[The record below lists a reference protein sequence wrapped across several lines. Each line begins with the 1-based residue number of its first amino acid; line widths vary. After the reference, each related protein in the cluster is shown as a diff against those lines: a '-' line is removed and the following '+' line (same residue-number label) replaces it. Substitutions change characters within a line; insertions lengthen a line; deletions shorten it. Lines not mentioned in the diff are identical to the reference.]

1 MARITILALVLLLLG
16 GLAGSAAAAQPQ
28 QPRLALIARDV
39 QKLTTDGQR
48 YIAFQQGHT
57 ISVIDATS
65 GRRYRTRL
73 PAQCSMDGLAAGTL
87 SFPRLLEDCG
97 NTESDPAL
105 LNVRSGALLKLP
117 ADGAW
122 DSVGRDWVEGGVE
135 SPCPGTT
142 AMCEPFYQWHT
153 ETTRYLPVGQLQ
165 RPPEQFLD
173 PDLDSPGLTL
183 AAPCAPYQGLN
194 RVNGD
199 DSYDSPYLLLG
210 DDGGSFSKGLQLGRC
225 GSRPTIALASAA
237 GSSAELSAGNASWV
251 AGSETYD
258 YDIATKRTYHWS
270 EPATTD
276 FDTPLAALHT
286 RDSVL
291 IARTTRQACN
301 KLCTTT
307 DVDLYLAKLGSSTF

>member
-1 MARITILALVLLLLG
+1 MTILALVLFVLG

-28 QPRLALIARDV
+28 PRLALIARDV
-39 QKLTTDGQR
+39 QKFTTDGQR
-48 YIAFQQGHT
+48 YIALQQGRT
-57 ISVIDATS
+57 ISVIDSAS

-73 PAQCSMDGLAAGTL
+73 PAQCSMDGRPAGAL

-97 NTESDPAL
+97 DTESDPAL

-117 ADGAW
+117 GGEAW

-135 SPCPGTT
+135 LTCPGTT

-153 ETTRYLPVGQLQ
+153 ETTRYLPVAQLQ

-173 PDLDSPGLTL
+173 PDLDSLSLTL
-183 AAPCAPYQGLN
+183 AAPCAPYQGLS
-194 RVNGD
+194 RVSGD
-199 DSYDSPYLLLG
+199 DSYASPYLLLG
-210 DDGGSFSKGLQLGRC
+210 DDGGSFPKGLQLGRC
-225 GSRPTIALASAA
+225 GSRHTIALASAT
-237 GSSAELSAGNASWV
+237 GSSAELSAGSASWV
-251 AGSETYD
+251 AASEAYD
-258 YDIATKRTYHWS
+258 YEIATKRTYHWS

-276 FDTPLAALHT
+276 FDTPLADLHT

-307 DVDLYLAKLGSSTF
+307 DVDLYLAKLSH